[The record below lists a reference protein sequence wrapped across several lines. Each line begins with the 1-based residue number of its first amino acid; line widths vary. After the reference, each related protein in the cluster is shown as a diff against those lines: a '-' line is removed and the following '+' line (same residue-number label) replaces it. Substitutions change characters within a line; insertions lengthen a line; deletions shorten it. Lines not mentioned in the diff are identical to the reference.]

1 MKIPAV
7 WTNILI
13 HTGIILVLI
22 DLSFS
27 LFQVYNL
34 SSVREKAGNLIV
46 LNPNLEASI
55 VDSFLT
61 G

>member
-7 WTNILI
+7 RTNILI